1 MRQEKSARDSTIE
14 GYEEHHVADVLMR
27 EISRL
32 SPSDEK
38 WKAKFAVLKENVEHH
53 VEEEEGEIWTKA
65 QEVFDEAEARSWAKR
80 LSPKKKDGWPK
91 SVEQRLRLGAA
102 AQPDRGHCQR

>member
-1 MRQEKSARDSTIE
+1 VRQEKSARDSTLE

-65 QEVFDEAEARSWAKR
+65 QEVFDEAEAEKLGEAFVAEKERRMAKF
-80 LSPKKKDGWPK
+80 G
-91 SVEQRLRLGAA
+91 
-102 AQPDRGHCQR
+102 

>member
-1 MRQEKSARDSTIE
+1 VRQEKSARDSTLE

-27 EISRL
+27 EISRI

-38 WKAKFAVLKENVEHH
+38 WKAKFAVLKEKVEHH

-65 QEVFDEAEARSWAKR
+65 QEVFDEAEAEKLGEAFVAEKERRMAKF
-80 LSPKKKDGWPK
+80 G
-91 SVEQRLRLGAA
+91 
-102 AQPDRGHCQR
+102 

>member
-1 MRQEKSARDSTIE
+1 MRATATLE

-65 QEVFDEAEARSWAKR
+65 QEVFDEAEAEKLGEAFVAEKERRMAKI
-80 LSPKKKDGWPK
+80 G
-91 SVEQRLRLGAA
+91 
-102 AQPDRGHCQR
+102 